1 MSSTRL
7 LPREGFYVDVLLDW
21 FWSVIKNPL
30 FGIPLSAIILL
41 PPEKYA
47 SYLPFEFTN
56 LRVTIYSTLTI
67 LGLLARANVQLTRT
81 VKNNGVS
88 DELFLNQNWCR
99 EVILITGA
107 SNKGGIGHSTIKHL
121 FASRTVDK
129 CPRVAILD
137 IKAPDWLDDND
148 TTERAITSSK
158 RKLIH
163 YFHADLSDLTSVPK
177 VYSQVTTKFKTSP
190 TILIHCAGLGHAQPL
205 HSNQTTPQSITTSIN
220 VMLTAPM
227 ILTNL
232 ILPSMVSRNH
242 GHILTLSSF
251 SAYIAPPGIAD
262 YAAAK
267 NGLVSM
273 HECLNLELRKIA
285 PAVRLSIFN
294 PSFIR
299 TPLLRGM
306 DFKQSRLDKFL
317 APTLSVETVGERI
330 ADILNKGEGED
341 VLVPRVLLGWISGI
355 RGWSSWWAHLVRR
368 GSEKVPFEEYA
379 DVLGKEKE
387 G

>member
-1 MSSTRL
+1 MTSTRL
-7 LPREGFYVDVLLDW
+7 LPREGFYLDTLLDF
-21 FWSVIKNPL
+21 FWLVIKNPL
-30 FGIPLSAIILL
+30 FSLPITAIILL
-41 PPEKYA
+41 PPERYVP
-47 SYLPFEFTN
+47 YVPFELTN
-56 LRVTIYSTLTI
+56 IRVIIYSTLTI
-67 LGLLARANVQLTRT
+67 FGLLARANAQFSRT
-81 VKNNGVS
+81 IKNNGVS
-88 DELFLNQNWCR
+88 DELWLNQNWCR

-121 FASRTVDK
+121 FSSRTVDK

-137 IKAPDWLDDND
+137 IKAPDWLEDND

-163 YFHADLSDLTSVPK
+163 YFHADLSDLPSVPK

-190 TILIHCAGLGHAQPL
+190 TILIHCAGLGRAEPL
-205 HSNQTTPQSITTSIN
+205 YSPKTTSQSITTSIN

-242 GHILTLSSF
+242 GHILSLSSF

-285 PAVRLSIFN
+285 PAIRLSIFN

-299 TPLLRGM
+299 TPLLRGVA
-306 DFKQSRLDKFL
+306 FNQSRLDRFI
-317 APTLSVETVGERI
+317 APILNVESVGERI
-330 ADILNKGEGED
+330 AEILNKGEGED

-355 RGWSSWWAHLVRR
+355 RGWSSWAAHLLRR

-379 DVLGKEKE
+379 ETLEKEK
-387 G
+387 